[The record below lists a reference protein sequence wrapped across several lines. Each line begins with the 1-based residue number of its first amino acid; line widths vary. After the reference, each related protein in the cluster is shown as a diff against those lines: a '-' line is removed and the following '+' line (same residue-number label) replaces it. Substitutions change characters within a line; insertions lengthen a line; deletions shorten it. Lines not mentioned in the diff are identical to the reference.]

1 MKISGAGSLPGG
13 DYQEEIHIGGSG
25 KVTGNVSCTE
35 FGISGTGT
43 VLGNLRCSGK
53 VNSSGSGK
61 VKGDLEAND
70 VSTSGAFSVDG
81 GLHCKKTA
89 ASGMLQAASVT
100 ADAIHVSGMLKG
112 DEDISA
118 EDAVIH
124 GCVESGGLIN
134 AEKLEVVFDSGSK
147 ANCIGGSS
155 IRIRRKGVVGAAI
168 LKFIGKKVFANGD
181 VALSV
186 VKNVEDPETQV
197 DCVTGATLTS
207 NGVNDMLKQGLK
219 VVAQR
224 FFNTSHAD
232 CCGKEKADCCGKEE
246 TDCCGT
252 EKAACCETEKTDT
265 CCTGDEPKDCCTK
278 HELKAKE
285 E

>member
-100 ADAIHVSGMLKG
+100 ADAIHVSGMLKC

-168 LKFIGKKVFANGD
+168 LKFIGKKDAGYFKVNGSIEGD
-181 VALSV
+181 DIDIEYVIAES
-186 VKNVEDPETQV
+186 
-197 DCVTGATLTS
+197 VTGRNVKIGPGCKIGRVIYSGNYTGNDESEIGTVETS
-207 NGVNDMLKQGLK
+207 K
-219 VVAQR
+219 
-224 FFNTSHAD
+224 
-232 CCGKEKADCCGKEE
+232 
-246 TDCCGT
+246 
-252 EKAACCETEKTDT
+252 
-265 CCTGDEPKDCCTK
+265 
-278 HELKAKE
+278 
-285 E
+285 